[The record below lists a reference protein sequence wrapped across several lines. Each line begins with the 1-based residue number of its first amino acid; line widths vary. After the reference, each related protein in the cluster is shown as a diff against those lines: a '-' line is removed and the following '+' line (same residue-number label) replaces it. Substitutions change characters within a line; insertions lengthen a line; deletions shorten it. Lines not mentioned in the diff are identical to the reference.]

1 MLVEQIYQLR
11 ELPQS
16 PSFWN
21 GRLKSFKAG
30 IERDIVDTVDSVGL
44 GNSLQHPI
52 VWTEKSTAHES
63 APERYLQLCVTVDSA
78 YEKLLSTMMH
88 NIHQAKLI

>member
-44 GNSLQHPI
+44 GNTHQHPI
-52 VWTEKSTAHES
+52 VWTEYS